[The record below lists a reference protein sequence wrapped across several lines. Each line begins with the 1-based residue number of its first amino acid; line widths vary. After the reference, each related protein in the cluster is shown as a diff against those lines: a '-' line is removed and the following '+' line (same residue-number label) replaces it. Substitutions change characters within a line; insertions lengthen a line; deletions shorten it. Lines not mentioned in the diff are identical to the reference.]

1 MGRGR
6 RKESMCGKSALTQA
20 ALELRENWPKKKKPQ
35 PKENSL
41 RNHQPAVCV
50 SNDYFRRAAENGGR
64 QRRSWRKGGRE
75 TMEETMGW
83 KCWRRAGVWRGA
95 VEPGPYR
102 LPGRERR
109 EGKHCSK
116 SSTPDLSPQFNN
128 NRVKAACI
136 VLPRNKVRGF
146 TLHLPCS
153 HVVYK
158 SRIHPLS
165 TI

>member
-1 MGRGR
+1 
-6 RKESMCGKSALTQA
+6 MCGKSALTQA

-95 VEPGPYR
+95 VE